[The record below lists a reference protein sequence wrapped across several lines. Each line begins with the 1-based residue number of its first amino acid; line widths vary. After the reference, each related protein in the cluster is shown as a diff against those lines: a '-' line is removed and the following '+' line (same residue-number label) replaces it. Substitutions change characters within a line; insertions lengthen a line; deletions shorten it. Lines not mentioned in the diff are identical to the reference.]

1 MLLRLNTKTSS
12 NNLMGFSALFRSLLA
27 FLILISGHSQ
37 LLKAGVKHTCEKPVP
52 MMEHIIR
59 TSSRKNDVV
68 LDSFAGH
75 GSTAI
80 AAINT
85 DRKYICIEIGK
96 QSFENMANRIKNQGL
111 PVKTKSPKRL
121 TAKPKGQ
128 LNLF

>member
-1 MLLRLNTKTSS
+1 
-12 NNLMGFSALFRSLLA
+12 
-27 FLILISGHSQ
+27 
-37 LLKAGVKHTCEKPVP
+37 
-52 MMEHIIR
+52 MMEHIIK

-75 GSTAI
+75 GTTAI

-85 DRKYICIEIGK
+85 NRQYICIEIGK
-96 QSFENMANRIKNQGL
+96 QSFENMTNRIKNHRL
-111 PVKTKSPKRL
+111 LAKTKTSKKL